1 MIMMMTAMIMNW
13 KSKQL
18 YRLIPCLYFFS
29 SLFQYHIVG
38 VPHGFCSRVSYY
50 YLHYR
55 VVLVASMVGNLN
67 IHILFGSLDAVLLWC
82 CNAEAQHFFSVSS
95 SSGQFFSHLEPDSY
109 IPHCFSSYVY
119 HHTFVVLCQ
128 VFKVFTRKILA
139 QSPQKSIGAMLGT
152 KQKILFFFFNVQ
164 LVC

>member
-1 MIMMMTAMIMNW
+1 MIMMMTVMIINW

-18 YRLIPCLYFFS
+18 YRLIPCLQFFS

-38 VPHGFCSRVSYY
+38 VLHGLCSRVSYY

-55 VVLVASMVGNLN
+55 VVLVASMVVNLN

-82 CNAEAQHFFSVSS
+82 RNADAQHFFSVSS
-95 SSGQFFSHLEPDSY
+95 SSGQFFSHMEPDSY
-109 IPHCFSSYVY
+109 IPQCFSSYVY
-119 HHTFVVLCQ
+119 HTFVVLCQ
-128 VFKVFTRKILA
+128 VFTRKILA

-152 KQKILFFFFNVQ
+152 KQKILFFF
-164 LVC
+164 